1 MLVNNVLCLSFVLA
15 CNAEIPDEPGAVL
28 SWIGQHWDQ
37 KGWQL
42 PGSQNYMRKGL
53 GQGIGRSARRYRSH
67 RLSRSEKGCDIW

>member
-42 PGSQNYMRKGL
+42 PGSQNYM
-53 GQGIGRSARRYRSH
+53 
-67 RLSRSEKGCDIW
+67 